1 MPEPSS
7 TQAHQYP
14 DPAILAVH
22 NAEAERLAKELGDAE
37 IERSESLVDGAIVLV
52 ERKVRAHRTIH
63 AEDLPGL
70 PEGTVFS
77 CSNGY
82 IHMVRE
88 DGKLDSL
95 TLGQGPVAPAFPA
108 TVLVEAGDDL

>member
-7 TQAHQYP
+7 TPAHL
-14 DPAILAVH
+14 DPEEALRKVH
-22 NAEAERLAKELGDAE
+22 DAEASRLADALSNTYHCTDLMAAE
-37 IERSESLVDGAIVLV
+37 FI
-52 ERKVRAHRTIH
+52 ERKVRAHRTID

-77 CSNGY
+77 CSHGY

-95 TLGQGPVAPAFPA
+95 TLGQGPLAPAFPA
-108 TVLVEAGDDL
+108 TVLQEAGDDL